1 MNYEFIIWHTFS
13 TRVVVDAE
21 SEDEALE
28 HIKLMDKMGNIDNLM
43 LEQND
48 LVDKTIES
56 RGEINN

>member
-1 MNYEFIIWHTFS
+1 MNYEFIIQHTFS

-28 HIKLMDKMGNIDNLM
+28 HIKLMDKMGNLDNLM
-43 LEQND
+43 LEQNE

-56 RGEINN
+56 RGEVEE